1 MLSPLAPSAS
11 DLSRAL
17 GLSHDAPS
25 RLLPKP
31 GTRPW
36 YAALVAFDLADT
48 LRSVRLPCAAR
59 LCRSDAPADDWRD
72 ITTELESATVSEL
85 RVHEVRAAAKAARFM
100 STAEPIGAADV
111 LQKCRGCD
119 TLTEWSDKVRV
130 EMLKAGVRL

>member
-1 MLSPLAPSAS
+1 MIAPSSPSVA

-17 GLSHDAPS
+17 GLSPDAPS

-31 GTRPW
+31 GTRAW

-59 LCRSDAPADDWRD
+59 LATATAFADDWRD
-72 ITTELESATVSEL
+72 IATELESATVSEL

-100 STAEPIGAADV
+100 ATGEPIGAADV

-119 TLTEWSDKVRV
+119 TLTEWSDQVRA
-130 EMLKAGVRL
+130 EMLTAGVRL